1 MRRPEDSGPGSR
13 RRDATT
19 GHSAT
24 RRRLKRSLELRG
36 ASNGTV
42 PSPRAPTTTGFDATT
57 AALAV
62 GSEAARRYEAALV
75 RLRSRDREAL
85 LGRLELQWSYRE
97 LADAFGVA
105 TPDEARSLVTRA
117 LGRLV
122 EAMRE

>member
-1 MRRPEDSGPGSR
+1 MRRPDDSGPGFPR
-13 RRDATT
+13 PGATT
-19 GHSAT
+19 GHSAA
-24 RRRLKRSLELRG
+24 RLRLKRSLELRAASQGG
-36 ASNGTV
+36 APPEGT
-42 PSPRAPTTTGFDATT
+42 PATTGFDATT
-57 AALAV
+57 AAFAV
-62 GSEAARRYEAALV
+62 GSEGARQYEAALA
-75 RLRSRDREAL
+75 RLRARDREAL